1 MHQSGA
7 EFPSY
12 VLYKKAE
19 DCGTRYIIQTS
30 NRKRQWP
37 STRNRLQFAP
47 ASSLFFL
54 LHPCFLPPI
63 RLSLLFTTLYELA
76 RRLFDYL
83 FSVPSPFRIYT
94 SHLQSS
100 YLLTSFDIP
109 TFFNLF
115 FKGVRL
121 CNPFYLLPRL
131 SSVFSLLR
139 FLALAESC
147 EMVSISLMLPYL
159 RMAEMDSWRV
169 AVLGD
174 GGVGKTALAVQV
186 SICL

>member
-1 MHQSGA
+1 
-7 EFPSY
+7 
-12 VLYKKAE
+12 VTKKQRIVAQ
-19 DCGTRYIIQTS
+19 GTLCKTS

-47 ASSLFFL
+47 ASRLFFL
-54 LHPCFLPPI
+54 LHPCFLPPTT
-63 RLSLLFTTLYELA
+63 LSLLFTTFYELA
-76 RRLFDYL
+76 RRLFDYPWL
-83 FSVPSPFRIYT
+83 FSSLCHHH
-94 SHLQSS
+94 SHLHISFAV
-100 YLLTSFDIP
+100 LLSAHVLRHSRLFKP
-109 TFFNLF
+109 F

-121 CNPFYLLPRL
+121 WNLFYLLPRL
-131 SSVFSLLR
+131 SCIFSLLR

-159 RMAEMDSWRV
+159 RIAEMDSWRV

-186 SICL
+186 SVCL